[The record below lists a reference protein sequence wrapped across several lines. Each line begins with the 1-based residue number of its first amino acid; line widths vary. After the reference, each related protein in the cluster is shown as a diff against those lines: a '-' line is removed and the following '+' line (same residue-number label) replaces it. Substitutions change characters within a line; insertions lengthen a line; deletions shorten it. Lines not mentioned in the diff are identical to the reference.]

1 MIRNKLE
8 GLFSISDEFKIM
20 GVTDKGMQVEVGVKA
35 HQCFSLNE
43 QTMELKNKDFEAI
56 NNFINKIVKNS
67 LNQEG
72 YK

>member
-1 MIRNKLE
+1 
-8 GLFSISDEFKIM
+8 M

>member
-1 MIRNKLE
+1 MI
-8 GLFSISDEFKIM
+8 
-20 GVTDKGMQVEVGVKA
+20 GVTENGMQVEVGVKA
-35 HQCFSLNE
+35 YQVFSLNE

-67 LNQEG
+67 LSQEG

>member
-1 MIRNKLE
+1 MAHAPAGE
-8 GLFSISDEFKIM
+8 AA
-20 GVTDKGMQVEVGVKA
+20 VAVEVGVKA